1 MSHIKKGMPYTLRHN
16 TNTSLLPTHQEGSC
30 FVSDEQKQQNEGNT
44 TSTHFSPKAE
54 WSASPVGSGTI
65 PEQLPSGV
73 CRVALLYL
81 HKDAHPAACG
91 RYWAPE
97 CSEGLTE
104 WARFTKHPAWLHIR
118 LSCHGTRPPLCF
130 FTVHAVFSARFR
142 IPCPQSCV
150 SSSLVKAALVDIF
163 STL

>member
-97 CSEGLTE
+97 CSEAFAE
-104 WARFTKHPAWLHIR
+104 WTHFTTHMAAHPLPH
-118 LSCHGTRPPLCF
+118 HDTRPPLCF
-130 FTVHAVFSARFR
+130 FAVHAVSL
-142 IPCPQSCV
+142 PGLVSHVPSPLSSC
-150 SSSLVKAALVDIF
+150 
-163 STL
+163 